1 MRNWTAHLWDAYP
14 ARPMTTCG
22 LTRDRAGVTIEG
34 PDSQLDMEFT
44 VETRNDVVGIWV
56 PVAVLANHL
65 RLAGWT
71 VTPPEALANEP
82 TVGCAAAPSLG
93 PR

>member
-1 MRNWTAHLWDAYP
+1 MRNWIAYLWDAYP
-14 ARPMTTCG
+14 GRPMTTCG
-22 LTRDRAGVTIEG
+22 LTRDGAGVTIEG

-44 VETRNDVVGIWV
+44 VETRDDVVGVWI

-71 VTPPEALANEP
+71 VTPPEDSEVNP
-82 TVGCAAAPSLG
+82 
-93 PR
+93 